1 MTTCFVLIFT
11 SALFLTAIAGV
22 SLTPTPS
29 PQACVADLVAFS
41 PCFGFVSSPPNNVM
55 DGVDPQCCKAVT
67 EAFSSGGTNCFC
79 HLMKQPLLFGFP
91 LNATKIA
98 SLPSLCIKRKSNA
111 TSAMVNLHSL
121 EKICAALPPVPSS
134 SSSVGV
140 PTSSDSGKYNYYP

>member
-1 MTTCFVLIFT
+1 
-11 SALFLTAIAGV
+11 
-22 SLTPTPS
+22 
-29 PQACVADLVAFS
+29 
-41 PCFGFVSSPPNNVM
+41 M

-121 EKICAALPPVPSS
+121 EKICAGLLLE
-134 SSSVGV
+134 
-140 PTSSDSGKYNYYP
+140 T